1 MSTDIQ
7 HEHSQMRFI
16 QLVYVED
23 VSTNTLTRDILPGNL
38 NIRQIWCV
46 LQDKTL
52 LDDSGGAQVLVQAP
66 LFVTQLLMRC
76 SQRFGHLV
84 QLDVISDPNANLSL
98 IERLG
103 NIIGYTELETFDFE
117 RLILYAGNKN
127 NGDIFAISVLL

>member
-7 HEHSQMRFI
+7 HKHSQMRFI

-23 VSTNTLTRDILPGNL
+23 VSTNTLTGDILPGNL

-52 LDDSGGAQVLVQAP
+52 LNDSGGAQVLVQAL
-66 LFVTQLLMRC
+66 LFVTQFLMRC

-84 QLDVISDPNANLSL
+84 QFDLISDSKANFSL

-103 NIIGYTELETFDFE
+103 NIIGYTQFETFDFK
-117 RLILYAGNKN
+117 RLIVYAGNKN
-127 NGDIFAISVLL
+127 NGNIFAISVLL